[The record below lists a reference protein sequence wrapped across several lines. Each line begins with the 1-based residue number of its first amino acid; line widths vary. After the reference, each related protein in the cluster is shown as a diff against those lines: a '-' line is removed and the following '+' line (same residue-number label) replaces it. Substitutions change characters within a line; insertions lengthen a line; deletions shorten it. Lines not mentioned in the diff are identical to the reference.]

1 MRGYRQMKFLHI
13 STDNRFVNSAPTAF
27 EKVAEGQ
34 NEYWIIHE
42 GKPEIVKVP
51 ITKLIAPCDVA
62 GMNLAKELND
72 YDIVFLHS
80 LIPEFYPLINNA
92 NDKVKFVWLGW
103 GFDYYDLLHKKLTL
117 PKTTKLCG
125 GQWRYRL
132 RELKKR
138 FVTKSYKKKTSLFPK
153 IKYFCPVLPHEHK
166 ILKDKYDNLPDYFE
180 WNYGALNPDLIPA
193 DHMDTRVN
201 GENILVGNS
210 AHPSNNHVELFQT
223 LKKIN
228 IKDRDIIIPLS
239 YGEDKYREKILPLL
253 DDQMKPITDFIERY
267 SYMDIMQSCSIVLMN
282 HRRQQAFGTIVIML
296 HMGAK
301 LYLRSENPLYQRLKS
316 WGVTVFSIEDL
327 AHDQSD
333 FFTPITKEQ
342 AEKNRQAV
350 TDYYSLEN
358 YCKRTEAL
366 IEKVVYDR

>member
-1 MRGYRQMKFLHI
+1 MKFLHI

-42 GKPEIVKVP
+42 GKPAIARVP
-51 ITKLIAPCDVA
+51 ITKLIAPCDVSD
-62 GMNLAKELND
+62 MNLAKELDD

-92 NDKVKFVWLGW
+92 NNRVKFVWLGW
-103 GFDYYDLLHKKLTL
+103 GFDYYDLLQKKLTL
-117 PKTTKLCG
+117 PQTTKLCG

-138 FVTKSYKKKTSLFPK
+138 FVTKSYKKKTSLFSK
-153 IKYFCPVLPHEHK
+153 IKYFCPVLPQEYEM
-166 ILKDKYDNLPDYFE
+166 LKNKCDSLPDYFE
-180 WNYGALNPDLIPA
+180 WNYGALNPDLIPV
-193 DHMDTRVN
+193 DHMDARVN

-210 AHPSNNHVELFQT
+210 AHPSNNHVELFGL
-223 LKKIN
+223 LKN
-228 IKDRDIIIPLS
+228 IDTQDRDIIIPLS
-239 YGEDKYREKILPLL
+239 YGEDDYREKILPLINNN
-253 DDQMKPITDFIERY
+253 MEPITDFIERY

-301 LYLRSENPLYQRLKS
+301 LYLRSENPLYQRLKE
-316 WGVTVFSIEDL
+316 WGVTVFAIEDL
-327 AHDQSD
+327 ARDQSG
-333 FFTPITKEQ
+333 FFTPITNKQ
-342 AEKNRQAV
+342 AKKNRQAV
-350 TDYYSLEN
+350 ADYYSLDH
-358 YCKRTEAL
+358 YCKRTKAL
-366 IEKVVYDR
+366 IEKVIYDR